1 LLITP
6 VVRGFVPRLKHTFVA
21 LFAVA
26 LALQATPGRAQ
37 TPPGPVVGH
46 FTLANGLEL
55 VVIPDHR
62 APIVTH
68 MIWYKVGAAD
78 EQPGKSGIAHFLEHL
93 MFKGTEKHPAGSFSG
108 AVIGVGGQ
116 ENAFTSSDYTAFY
129 QRVPRQHLARMME
142 LEADRMTGLVLT
154 DEAVLPERDVVLEEQ
169 NSTVANNPGARLGE
183 QIDAAL
189 YLNHPYGRP
198 VIGWRPEIEKLSRAD
213 AVDFYKRFYGPN
225 NAIVV
230 VAGDV
235 EPEEV
240 RALAE
245 RIYGA
250 VAPRFQVGPRLRPQ
264 EPPPAAMRTVTLSDP
279 RVAQP
284 SLQRSYLVPSVATAK
299 RGESEALEVLAHI
312 LGRGA
317 SSRFYL
323 KLVVEKGLALSVG
336 ASYSGSA
343 LDPTRFTIYGV
354 PKPDIGL
361 PQLDQEIDAVI
372 SEVAGQGVRA
382 DELELAKTR
391 LIADSVYAQDSQTT
405 LARWYGT
412 ALTTGSTVENVK
424 AWPDRIRAVTADAV
438 RDAAREW
445 LDKRRSVTGYLIKDT
460 TPREEKRS

>member
-1 LLITP
+1 VHGFRPFIIGLI
-6 VVRGFVPRLKHTFVA
+6 
-21 LFAVA
+21 A
-26 LALQATPGRAQ
+26 LAWAAQAVPGEAQ
-37 TPPGPVVGH
+37 TPSAPAVAH
-46 FTLANGLEL
+46 FTLPNGLEL

-68 MIWYKVGAAD
+68 MVWYKVGAAD
-78 EQPGKSGIAHFLEHL
+78 EQPGKSGLAHFLEHL

-108 AVIGVGGQ
+108 AVIGIGGQ

-154 DEAVLPERDVVLEEQ
+154 DAAVLPERDVVLEEQ
-169 NSTVANNPGARLGE
+169 NSTVANNPGARLSE

-189 YLNHPYGRP
+189 YVNHPYGRP

-213 AVDFYKRFYGPN
+213 AIDFYKRFYGPN

-240 RALAE
+240 RVLAE
-245 RIYGA
+245 RSYGA
-250 VAPRFQVGPRLRPQ
+250 VAKHFEVGPRQRPQ
-264 EPPPAAMRTVTLSDP
+264 EPPPAATRTVTLSDP
-279 RVAQP
+279 RATQP

-299 RGESEALEVLAHI
+299 RGESEALEVLAQI

-323 KLVVEKGLALSVG
+323 KLVVEKGIALSAG

-343 LDPTRFTIYGV
+343 LDPTRFTVYGV
-354 PKPDIGL
+354 PKPEVGL
-361 PQLDQEIDAVI
+361 QQLDQEIDAVI
-372 SEVAGQGVRA
+372 ADLADGGVRA

-391 LIADSVYAQDSQTT
+391 LIADAIYARDSQTT

-412 ALTTGSTVENVK
+412 ALTTGSTVESVNT
-424 AWPDRIRAVTADAV
+424 WPDRIRTVTADAV
-438 RDAAREW
+438 RAAAREW
-445 LDKRRSVTGYLIKDT
+445 LDKRRSVTGYLVKDT

>member
-1 LLITP
+1 VPALNYLLAA
-6 VVRGFVPRLKHTFVA
+6 V
-21 LFAVA
+21 FAAV
-26 LALQATPGRAQ
+26 LAGQATPGRAQ
-37 TPPGPVVGH
+37 TSPGQVVAH

-78 EQPGKSGIAHFLEHL
+78 EQPGKSGLAHFLEHL

-108 AVIGVGGQ
+108 AVISVGGQ

-154 DEAVLPERDVVLEEQ
+154 DEAVLPERDVILEEQ

-183 QIDAAL
+183 QIEAAL
-189 YLNHPYGRP
+189 YVNHPYGRP
-198 VIGWRPEIEKLSRAD
+198 VIGWRPEIEKLNRAD

-225 NAIVV
+225 NAVV
-230 VAGDV
+230 IVAGDA

-245 RIYGA
+245 RTYGA
-250 VAPRFQVGPRLRPQ
+250 VAPRFEVGPRLRPQ
-264 EPPPAAMRTVTLSDP
+264 EPPPAAIRTVILSDP

-299 RGESEALEVLAHI
+299 RGESEALEVLAHV

-317 SSRFYL
+317 NSRFYL
-323 KLVVEKGLALSVG
+323 KLVAEKGIALSAG

-343 LDPTRFTIYGV
+343 LDPTRFTVYGV
-354 PKPDIGL
+354 PKPDVSL

-372 SEVAGQGVRA
+372 AEVAAQGVRS

-391 LIADSVYAQDSQTT
+391 LIADSIYAQDSQTT
-405 LARWYGT
+405 LARWYGV
-412 ALTTGSTVENVK
+412 ALTTGSSVESVK
-424 AWPDRIRAVTADAV
+424 TWPDRIRAVTAEAV
-438 RDAAREW
+438 RAVAREW
-445 LDKRRSVTGYLIKDT
+445 LDKRRSVTGYLIKDAA
-460 TPREEKRS
+460 PREDKRS

>member
-1 LLITP
+1 VHGFRPFIIGLI
-6 VVRGFVPRLKHTFVA
+6 
-21 LFAVA
+21 A
-26 LALQATPGRAQ
+26 LAWAAQAVPGEAQ
-37 TPPGPVVGH
+37 TPSAPAVAH
-46 FTLANGLEL
+46 FTLPNGLEL

-68 MIWYKVGAAD
+68 MVWYKVGAAD
-78 EQPGKSGIAHFLEHL
+78 EQPGKSGLAHFLEHL

-108 AVIGVGGQ
+108 AVIGIGGQ

-154 DEAVLPERDVVLEEQ
+154 DAAVLPERDVVLEEQ
-169 NSTVANNPGARLGE
+169 NSTVANNPGARLSE

-189 YLNHPYGRP
+189 YVNHPYGRP

-213 AVDFYKRFYGPN
+213 AIDFYKRFYGPN

-240 RALAE
+240 RVLAE
-245 RIYGA
+245 RSYGA
-250 VAPRFQVGPRLRPQ
+250 VPKHFEVGPRQRPQ
-264 EPPPAAMRTVTLSDP
+264 EPPPAATRTVTLSDP
-279 RVAQP
+279 RATQP

-299 RGESEALEVLAHI
+299 RGESEALEVLAQI

-323 KLVVEKGLALSVG
+323 KLVVEKGIALSAG

-343 LDPTRFTIYGV
+343 LDPTRFTVYGV
-354 PKPDIGL
+354 PKPEVGL

-372 SEVAGQGVRA
+372 ADLADGGVRA

-391 LIADSVYAQDSQTT
+391 LIADAIYARDSQTT

-412 ALTTGSTVENVK
+412 ALTTGSTVESVNT
-424 AWPDRIRAVTADAV
+424 WPDRIRTVTADAV
-438 RDAAREW
+438 RAAAREW
-445 LDKRRSVTGYLIKDT
+445 LDKRPSVTGYLVKDT